1 MSKNFKIVVLQNYG
15 IGGGKKIDQKEDVF
29 YHASTS
35 IGLNEAV
42 HSHTINMLIFIHI
55 VYIH

>member
-15 IGGGKKIDQKEDVF
+15 IGGGKKNDRKEDVF

-35 IGLNEAV
+35 IRLNEAV
-42 HSHTINMLIFIHI
+42 HSHTI
-55 VYIH
+55 